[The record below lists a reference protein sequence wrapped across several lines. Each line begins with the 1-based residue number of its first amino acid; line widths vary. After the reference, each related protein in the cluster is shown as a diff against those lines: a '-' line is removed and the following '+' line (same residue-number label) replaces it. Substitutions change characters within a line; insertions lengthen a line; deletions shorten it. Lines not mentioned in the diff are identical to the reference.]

1 MRKTHRPVE
10 KLTARQREIMLIVAE
25 GLSNKEI
32 ARRLNIS
39 EGTVKI
45 HLHQIFRHL
54 GISNRTALTAFVY
67 GDRVD

>member
-1 MRKTHRPVE
+1 MSGSHRLVE
-10 KLTARQREIMLIVAE
+10 KLTARQRQIMLIVAE

-45 HLHQIFRHL
+45 HLHQIYRHL
-54 GISNRTALTAFVY
+54 RIPNRTALTAIVY
-67 GDRVD
+67 GERTD

>member
-1 MRKTHRPVE
+1 MSGRNRLVE
-10 KLTARQREIMLIVAE
+10 KLTPRQRQIMLIVAE

>member
-1 MRKTHRPVE
+1 MSGRRGIVE
-10 KLTARQREIMLIVAE
+10 ELTARQREIMLIVAE

-32 ARRLNIS
+32 ARRLNIA

-45 HLHQIFRHL
+45 HLHQIYRQL

-67 GDRVD
+67 GDRAD